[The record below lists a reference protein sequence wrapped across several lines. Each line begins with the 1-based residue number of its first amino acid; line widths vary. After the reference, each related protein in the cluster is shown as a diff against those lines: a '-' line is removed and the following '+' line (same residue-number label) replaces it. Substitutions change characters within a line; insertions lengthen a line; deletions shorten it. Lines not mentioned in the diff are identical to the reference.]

1 MARSRGGN
9 GPRVIDGDY
18 TRISRM
24 SSQPITVERSNRIHT
39 VRGITSLPAGKMVP
53 IAAVPLLREDAVR
66 SGRMRFSFE
75 MMETAEILMNAV
87 YVSVKAY
94 LVPWSAFTRFDSI
107 DAVNRA
113 YEGVEQYAGGPV
125 QPFVQRE
132 TFNSATPD
140 DIKVYLGLHAKT
152 GDLVTTAYHE
162 AYNEIWN
169 FRAKNRSPDL
179 ALRALTAKNL
189 APAFWR
195 HEQFRHIVPNF
206 DQALVD
212 GNVALNVVN
221 QKLPV
226 KGIGLKTAT
235 LGTGVT
241 NQTVREAGQTGAQTT
256 TYPVSEVAGTGWTF
270 KTTAAPNGGGF
281 PDVWAELAA
290 NGITVSLSNIE
301 LAKKTAAFAQL
312 RTQYNELDD
321 DYLINML
328 MDGLTI
334 PEQALR
340 QPILLGEETTIFG
353 MSKRYASDAAN
364 LTESVVNGATQIEMS
379 VATPRIPTG
388 GIIMV
393 VAEITPEQLFERQAD
408 PLYHYPNVPG
418 ANPNTGAN
426 FPHYLRDT
434 LDPEKVEA
442 VPNRYMDVQHATPTG
457 VFGYAPL
464 NYRWNVN
471 TPRIGGKFYR
481 PGPTDPFDEDRQ
493 RLWAVETVN
502 PTLGTDFYLCTNMNT
517 SVFVVTTQDPFECV
531 TQGDMLIEGNTVFGP
546 RLKESVD
553 DYAKVLTHAPQGRID
568 KAAGTANGVMSNN
581 PTAGD

>member
-1 MARSRGGN
+1 MARSKGGS

-24 SSQPITVERSNRIHT
+24 STQPIVAERSNRIHT

-94 LVPWSAFTRFDSI
+94 LVPWSAFDRFDSI

-132 TFNSATPD
+132 TFNSATAD

-152 GDLVTTAYHE
+152 GDTVTLAYHE
-162 AYNEIWN
+162 AYNQIWN

-212 GNVALNVVN
+212 GQVALNVVN
-221 QKLPV
+221 TQLPV
-226 KGIGLKTAT
+226 KGIGIL
-235 LGTGVT
+235 TGANVTVT
-241 NQTVREAGQTGAQTT
+241 NKAVTETGGTT
-256 TYPVSEVAGTGWTF
+256 PTYANAWD
-270 KTTAAPNGGGF
+270 TAVGRLYTKASAVNGVPQIF
-281 PDVWAELAA
+281 AEMAA

-328 MDGLTI
+328 MDGLSI
-334 PEQALR
+334 PEQAMR

-379 VATPRIPTG
+379 VATPRIACG

-408 PLYHYPNVPG
+408 PLYHYPVVPG
-418 ANPNTGAN
+418 VNQHTGAN

-517 SVFVVTTQDPFECV
+517 SVFVVTTQDPFEAV
-531 TQGDMLIEGNTVFGP
+531 TQGDLLIEGNTVFGAP
-546 RLKESVD
+546 LKESVD
-553 DYAKVLTHAPQGRID
+553 DYAKVLTHAPQPRID
-568 KAAGTANGVMSNN
+568 KAAVVADDIPANGS
-581 PTAGD
+581 AGD

>member
-1 MARSRGGN
+1 MTIN
-9 GPRVIDGDY
+9 GDY
-18 TRISRM
+18 TAINRM
-24 SSQPITVERSNRIHT
+24 SNQPITVERSHRIHT
-39 VRGITSLPAGKMVP
+39 ARGITSLPAGKMVP

-66 SGRMRFSFE
+66 SGRLRFNFE

-132 TFNSATPD
+132 TFNSATAD

-152 GDLVTTAYHE
+152 GDTVTLAYHE

-169 FRAKNRSPDL
+169 FRAKNRSP
-179 ALRALTAKNL
+179 ALTPRALTAKNL

-212 GNVALNVVN
+212 GQVALNVVN
-221 QKLPV
+221 TKLPV
-226 KGIGLKTAT
+226 SGLGIKGTPTASTAT
-235 LGTGVT
+235 F
-241 NQTVREAGQTGAQTT
+241 RDSTGATWTGGAGGVVAQEALLGAKLAGA
-256 TYPVSEVAGTGWTF
+256 VSATVLPAIF
-270 KTTAAPNGGGF
+270 
-281 PDVWAELAA
+281 AELSA
-290 NGITVSLSNIE
+290 NGITVSLSNIDM
-301 LAKKTAAFAQL
+301 AKKTAAFAQL
-312 RTQYNELDD
+312 RTQYNMLDD

-328 MDGLTI
+328 MDGLSI
-334 PEQALR
+334 PEQAMR

-364 LTESVVNGATQIEMS
+364 LTESVVNGATAVEMS
-379 VATPRIPTG
+379 VATPRIACG

-408 PLYHYPNVPG
+408 PMYHYPVVPG
-418 ANPNTGAN
+418 ANAHTGAN

-481 PGPTDPFDEDRQ
+481 PGATDPFDEDRQ

-502 PTLGTDFYLCTNMNT
+502 PSLGTDFYLCTNMNT

-531 TQGDMLIEGNTVFGP
+531 IQGDLLIEGNTVFGP
-546 RLKESVD
+546 VLKESID
-553 DYAKVLTHAPQGRID
+553 DYAKVLTHAPQPRID
-568 KAAGTANGVMSNN
+568 KAAVVADDIPANGS
-581 PTAGD
+581 AGD

>member
-1 MARSRGGN
+1 MARSKGGN

-24 SSQPITVERSNRIHT
+24 STQPITVERSHRIHT
-39 VRGITSLPAGKMVP
+39 ARGITSLPAGKMVP
-53 IAAVPLLREDAVR
+53 LAAVPLLREDAVR

-94 LVPWSAFTRFDSI
+94 LVPWSAFTRFDSV

-132 TFNSATPD
+132 TFNSATAD

-152 GDLVTTAYHE
+152 GDTVTTAYHE

-179 ALRALTAKNL
+179 TLRALTAKNL

-221 QKLPV
+221 TQLPV
-226 KGIGLKTAT
+226 KGIGLKVSGA
-235 LGTGVT
+235 GTGIGSSG
-241 NQTVREAGQTGAQTT
+241 TVRETGGTT
-256 TYPVSEVAGTGWTF
+256 PTYASAENTGSGF
-270 KTTAAPNGGGF
+270 AVKMTAAPNAGGVPQIF
-281 PDVWAELAA
+281 AEMAA

-301 LAKKTAAFAQL
+301 LAKQTAAFAQL

-408 PLYHYPNVPG
+408 PLYHYPVVPG
-418 ANPNTGAN
+418 VNAHTGAN

-531 TQGDMLIEGNTVFGP
+531 TQGDLLIEGNTVFGP

-553 DYAKVLTHAPQGRID
+553 DYAKVLTHVDTTRINKASGVADDVPAVGINQGD
-568 KAAGTANGVMSNN
+568 
-581 PTAGD
+581 

>member
-1 MARSRGGN
+1 M
-9 GPRVIDGDY
+9 VIDGDY

-24 SSQPITVERSNRIHT
+24 STQPITVERSNRIHT

-94 LVPWSAFTRFDSI
+94 LVPWSAFDRFDSI

-113 YEGVEQYAGGPV
+113 YEGVEQYTAGPV

-132 TFNSATPD
+132 TFNSATAD

-152 GDLVTTAYHE
+152 GDTVTLAYHE
-162 AYNEIWN
+162 AYNQIWN

-212 GNVALNVVN
+212 GQVALNVVN
-221 QKLPV
+221 SQMPV
-226 KGIGLKTAT
+226 KGIARTVFGTAPAAN
-235 LGTGVT
+235 V
-241 NQTVREAGQTGAQTT
+241 AGFETSGAV
-256 TYPVSEVAGTGWTF
+256 TYPFSKQVNTTDWII
-270 KTTAAPNGGGF
+270 KTSSGSINAVPAIF
-281 PDVWAELAA
+281 AELQA

-328 MDGLTI
+328 MDGLSI
-334 PEQALR
+334 PEQAMR

-379 VATPRIPTG
+379 VATPRIPVG

-408 PLYHYPNVPG
+408 PLYHYPLVPG
-418 ANPNTGAN
+418 VNPHTGAN

-481 PGPTDPFDEDRQ
+481 PGATDPFDEDRQ

-517 SVFVVTTQDPFECV
+517 SVFVVTTQDPFEAV
-531 TQGDMLIEGNTVFGP
+531 TQGDLLIEGNTVFGA

-553 DYAKVLTHAPQGRID
+553 DYAKVLAHAPQPRVD
-568 KAAGTANGVMSNN
+568 KAAVVADDIPANGS
-581 PTAGD
+581 AGD

>member
-1 MARSRGGN
+1 
-9 GPRVIDGDY
+9 
-18 TRISRM
+18 
-24 SSQPITVERSNRIHT
+24 
-39 VRGITSLPAGKMVP
+39 MVP
-53 IAAVPLLREDAVR
+53 IAAMPLLREDAVR

-94 LVPWSAFTRFDSI
+94 LVPWSAFTRFDSV

-132 TFNSATPD
+132 TFNSATAD

-152 GDLVTTAYHE
+152 GDTVTTAYHE

-179 ALRALTAKNL
+179 NLRALTAKNL

-221 QKLPV
+221 TKLPV
-226 KGIGLKTAT
+226 KGLGLKTSA
-235 LGTGVT
+235 LGTGTGSVQIRESGGTTVT
-241 NQTVREAGQTGAQTT
+241 YSQTENT
-256 TYPVSEVAGTGWTF
+256 GTGVAI
-270 KTTAAPNGGGF
+270 KTTAAPNAGGF

-408 PLYHYPNVPG
+408 PLYHYPVVPG
-418 ANPNTGAN
+418 VNAHTGAN

-442 VPNRYMDVQHATPTG
+442 VPNRYIDVQHATPTG

-481 PGPTDPFDEDRQ
+481 PGATDPFDEDRQ

-502 PTLGTDFYLCTNMNT
+502 PSLGTDFYLCTNMNT
-517 SVFVVTTQDPFECV
+517 SVFVVTNQDPFECV
-531 TQGDMLIEGNTVFGP
+531 TQGDLLIEGNTVMGP
-546 RLKESVD
+546 TLKESVD
-553 DYAKVLTHAPQGRID
+553 DYAKVLTHVDQSRLVKGATPADDVPAVGINQGD
-568 KAAGTANGVMSNN
+568 
-581 PTAGD
+581 

>member
-1 MARSRGGN
+1 ML
-9 GPRVIDGDY
+9 
-18 TRISRM
+18 RM
-24 SSQPITVERSNRIHT
+24 NRMLTTPIMVNRSNRVHT
-39 VRGITSLPAGKMVP
+39 ARGITSLPAGKMVP

-66 SGRMRFSFE
+66 SGRLRFTFE

-94 LVPWSAFTRFDSI
+94 LVPWSAFTRFDSV

-113 YEGVEQYAGGPV
+113 YEGEPQYTAGPV

-132 TFNSATPD
+132 TFNAATSD

-152 GDLVTTAYHE
+152 GDTVTTAYHE

-179 ALRALTAKNL
+179 TLRALTDKSL

-195 HEQFRHIVPNF
+195 HEQFKHIVPDF
-206 DQALVD
+206 DQALID

-221 QKLPV
+221 GQLPI
-226 KGIGLKTAT
+226 KGLGFKGTVASIAPQT
-235 LGTGVT
+235 L
-241 NQTVREAGQTGAQTT
+241 VRESDGTTNSYANGAPISGSTV
-256 TYPVSEVAGTGWTF
+256 YV
-270 KTTAAPNGGGF
+270 KTDTSVGATAIPQIF
-281 PDVWAELAA
+281 AEMAA
-290 NGITVSLSNIE
+290 NGITVSLANIE
-301 LAKKTAAFAQL
+301 MAKKTQAFAQL

-321 DYLINML
+321 AYLINML

-340 QPILLGEETTIFG
+340 QPMLLGEQTTIFG

-364 LTESVVNGATQIEMS
+364 LTESVVNGATAIDMAIQ
-379 VATPRIPTG
+379 TPRVPVG

-408 PLYHYPNVPG
+408 PLYHYPVVAG
-418 ANPNTGAN
+418 ANAHTGGA

-442 VPNRYMDVQHATPTG
+442 VPNRYVDTAHATPNGT
-457 VFGYAPL
+457 FGYAPL
-464 NYRWNVN
+464 NFRWNVMQ
-471 TPRIGGKFYR
+471 PRIGGKFYK
-481 PGPTDPFDEDRQ
+481 PDPAAPFDEDRQ
-493 RLWAVETVN
+493 RLWAVETIN

-517 SVFVVTTQDPFECV
+517 SVFVVTNQDPFEV
-531 TQGDMLIEGNTVFGP
+531 VSQGDFLIEGNTVFGAP
-546 RLKESVD
+546 LVEATN
-553 DYAKVLTHAPQGRID
+553 DYAAVLAKIDQTRI
-568 KAAGTANGVMSNN
+568 VQS
-581 PTAGD
+581 

>member
-1 MARSRGGN
+1 MAKGSRNVGR
-9 GPRVIDGDY
+9 PRDIGGDY
-18 TRISRM
+18 GSIMRM
-24 SSQPITVERSNRIHT
+24 STQPIVVERSHRLHT
-39 VRGITSLPAGKMVP
+39 ARGITSLPAGKMVP
-53 IAAVPLLREDAVR
+53 VAAIPLLREDAVV

-87 YVSVKAY
+87 YVSLKAY

-113 YEGVEQYAGGPV
+113 YEGTEQYAAGPV

-132 TFNSATPD
+132 TFNSATAD

-152 GDLVTTAYHE
+152 GDKVTTAYHE

-221 QKLPV
+221 GQLPV
-226 KGIGLKTAT
+226 KGIGFIGAGGAAGGSTKETGGGTRTYTTSQDANASVKFEMTAT
-235 LGTGVT
+235 
-241 NQTVREAGQTGAQTT
+241 N
-256 TYPVSEVAGTGWTF
+256 
-270 KTTAAPNGGGF
+270 GF
-281 PDVWAELAA
+281 PKIYAEMAA
-290 NGITVSLSNIE
+290 NGITVSLANIE
-301 LAKKTAAFAQL
+301 MAKKTAAFAEL

-334 PEQALR
+334 PEQAMR

-364 LTESVVNGATQIEMS
+364 LTESVVNGATQIDLS
-379 VATPRIPTG
+379 IHTPRIACG

-408 PLYHYPNVPG
+408 PMYHYPVVPG
-418 ANPNTGAN
+418 ALADTGAN

-442 VPNRYMDVQHATPTG
+442 VPNRYIDVQHATPTA

-471 TPRIGGKFYR
+471 NPRIGGKFYR

-502 PTLGTDFYLCTNMNT
+502 PTLNTDFYICTNMNT
-517 SVFVVTTQDPFECV
+517 SVFVVTNADPFECV
-531 TQGDMLIEGNTVFGP
+531 TQGDVLIEGNTVLGP
-546 RLKESVD
+546 LLKESVD
-553 DYAKVLTHAPQGRID
+553 DYAQVLTHAPTPRID
-568 KAAGTANGVMSNN
+568 KLAAVADDIPSNKQ
-581 PTAGD
+581 PMD

>member
-1 MARSRGGN
+1 MARSKGGS
-9 GPRVIDGDY
+9 PRMLQGDY
-18 TRISRM
+18 TTISRM
-24 SSQPITVERSNRIHT
+24 ATQPIVVDRSHRIHT
-39 VRGITSLPAGKMVP
+39 ARGITSLPAGKMVP
-53 IAAVPLLREDAVR
+53 IAAMPLLREDAVR

-94 LVPWSAFTRFDSI
+94 LVPWSAFTRFDSV

-113 YEGVEQYAGGPV
+113 YEGVEQYTGGPV
-125 QPFVQRE
+125 KNFVQRE

-152 GDLVTTAYHE
+152 GDSVVTAYHE

-169 FRAKNRSPDL
+169 FRAKNRSPAL
-179 ALRALTAKNL
+179 TLRAVTDKNL

-221 QKLPV
+221 AKLPV
-226 KGIGLKTAT
+226 KGIGVAAAGFAGNPTANVAVKETSAGTAVTYPFARPTESGGPWLKTT
-235 LGTGVT
+235 TG
-241 NQTVREAGQTGAQTT
+241 
-256 TYPVSEVAGTGWTF
+256 VAGT
-270 KTTAAPNGGGF
+270 AVL
-281 PDVWAELAA
+281 DVYAEMAA

-301 LAKKTAAFAQL
+301 MAKKTAAFAQL
-312 RTQYNELDD
+312 RTRYNEIDD

-340 QPILLGEETTIFG
+340 QPILLAEETTIFG

-364 LTESVVNGATQIEMS
+364 LTESVVNGATQVEMS
-379 VATPRIPTG
+379 VQTPRIATG

-408 PLYHYPNVPG
+408 PLYHYPVVPG
-418 ANPNTGAN
+418 ALPNTGAN

-517 SVFVVTTQDPFECV
+517 SVFVVTNQDPFECV
-531 TQGDMLIEGNTVFGP
+531 SQGDLLIEGNTVMGP
-546 RLKESVD
+546 TLRESVD
-553 DYAKVLTHAPQGRID
+553 DYAQVLLHAPQARID
-568 KAAGTANGVMSNN
+568 KTATVADDIPANN
-581 PTAGD
+581 PPGD

>member
-1 MARSRGGN
+1 MARSKGGN

-18 TRISRM
+18 ARISRM
-24 SSQPITVERSNRIHT
+24 STSPIVVERSNRIHT

-113 YEGVEQYAGGPV
+113 YEGIEQYAGGPV

-132 TFNSATPD
+132 TFNSATAD

-152 GDLVTTAYHE
+152 GDTVTTAYHE

-221 QKLPV
+221 TKMPV
-226 KGIGLKTAT
+226 KGLGWPGG
-235 LGTGVT
+235 GTGSNVA
-241 NQTVREAGQTGAQTT
+241 NIKESGATATT
-256 TYPVSEVAGTGWTF
+256 TYPTAIATANTTVQMRVA
-270 KTTAAPNGGGF
+270 ANGY

-388 GIIMV
+388 GIVMV

-408 PLYHYPNVPG
+408 PLYHYPVVPG
-418 ANPNTGAN
+418 TNAHTGAN

-481 PGPTDPFDEDRQ
+481 PGATDPFDEDRQ

-531 TQGDMLIEGNTVFGP
+531 TQGDLLIEGNTVFGP

-553 DYAKVLTHAPQGRID
+553 DYAKVLTHAPVARID
-568 KAAGTANGVMSNN
+568 KAAVVADDIPANGS
-581 PTAGD
+581 AGD

>member
-1 MARSRGGN
+1 MARSKGGN

-24 SSQPITVERSNRIHT
+24 STSPITVERSNRIHT

-132 TFNSATPD
+132 VFNSATAD

-152 GDLVTTAYHE
+152 GDTVTTAYHE

-221 QKLPV
+221 SKLPV
-226 KGIGLKTAT
+226 KGIAMGNNTAY
-235 LGTGVT
+235 
-241 NQTVREAGQTGAQTT
+241 TT
-256 TYPVSEVAGTGWTF
+256 TLNSAQLETGTVGVPPGTW
-270 KTTAAPNGGGF
+270 AANPSGTMFIKGDNATKIPQIF
-281 PDVWAELAA
+281 AEMQA

-301 LAKKTAAFAQL
+301 MAKKTAAFAQL

-328 MDGLTI
+328 MDGLSI

-388 GIIMV
+388 GIVMV

-408 PLYHYPNVPG
+408 PLYHYPIVPG
-418 ANPNTGAN
+418 TNAHTGAN

-481 PGPTDPFDEDRQ
+481 PGATDPFDEDRQ

-531 TQGDMLIEGNTVFGP
+531 TQGDLLIEGNTVFGP

-553 DYAKVLTHAPQGRID
+553 DYAKVLTHAPQARID
-568 KAAGTANGVMSNN
+568 KAAVVADDIPANGS
-581 PTAGD
+581 AGD

>member
-1 MARSRGGN
+1 M
-9 GPRVIDGDY
+9 
-18 TRISRM
+18 
-24 SSQPITVERSNRIHT
+24 ERSNRIHT

-132 TFNSATPD
+132 TFNSATAD

-152 GDLVTTAYHE
+152 GDTVTTAYHE

-179 ALRALTAKNL
+179 ATRALTAKNL

-221 QKLPV
+221 SKLPV
-226 KGIGLKTAT
+226 KGLGLYTSGT
-235 LGTGVT
+235 PTPSTGV
-241 NQTVREAGQTGAQTT
+241 TVREAGTGAT
-256 TYPVSEVAGTGWTF
+256 TYPFAIPTNVGNAMNVKMTTGVGS
-270 KTTAAPNGGGF
+270 TAV
-281 PDVWAELAA
+281 PDVFAEMAA

-328 MDGLTI
+328 MDGLSI

-388 GIIMV
+388 GIVMV

-408 PLYHYPNVPG
+408 PLYHYPVVPG
-418 ANPNTGAN
+418 ANAHTGAN

-481 PGPTDPFDEDRQ
+481 PGATDPFDEDRQ

-531 TQGDMLIEGNTVFGP
+531 TQGDLLIEGNTVFGP

-553 DYAKVLTHAPQGRID
+553 DYAKVLTHAPVARID
-568 KAAGTANGVMSNN
+568 KAAVVADDIPANGS
-581 PTAGD
+581 AGD

>member
-1 MARSRGGN
+1 ML
-9 GPRVIDGDY
+9 
-18 TRISRM
+18 TT
-24 SSQPITVERSNRIHT
+24 PIMVNRSNRVHT
-39 VRGITSLPAGKMVP
+39 ARGITSLPAGKMVP

-66 SGRMRFSFE
+66 SGRLRFTFE

-94 LVPWSAFTRFDSI
+94 LVPWSAFTRFDSV

-113 YEGVEQYAGGPV
+113 YEGTEQYAGGPV

-132 TFNSATPD
+132 VHNSVTAD

-152 GDLVTTAYHE
+152 GDTTTLAYHE

-179 ALRALTAKNL
+179 VLRALTDKSL

-195 HEQFRHIVPNF
+195 HEQFKHVVPDF
-206 DQALVD
+206 DQAVID

-221 QKLPV
+221 SQLPV
-226 KGIGLKTAT
+226 KGIGVSGSFALQA
-235 LGTGVT
+235 GAITG
-241 NQTVREAGQTGAQTT
+241 
-256 TYPVSEVAGTGWTF
+256 
-270 KTTAAPNGGGF
+270 TAAANDIAGNSAPVMNGL
-281 PDVWAELAA
+281 WAKGQSVGAAGNLNRPQIFAEMQA
-290 NGITVSLSNIE
+290 NGITVSLANIE
-301 LAKKTAAFAQL
+301 MAKQTQAFAKL

-340 QPILLGEETTIFG
+340 QPMLLGEQTTVFG

-364 LTESVVNGATQIEMS
+364 LTESVVNGATMVDMAIR
-379 VATPRIPTG
+379 TPQVPVG

-393 VAEITPEQLFERQAD
+393 VAEITPEQMFERQAD
-408 PLYHYPNVPG
+408 PLYHYPVVAG
-418 ANPNTGAN
+418 ANANTGGA

-442 VPNRYMDVQHATPTG
+442 VPNRYVDTAHATPAGT
-457 VFGYAPL
+457 FGYAPL
-464 NYRWNVN
+464 NYRWNVMQ
-471 TPRIGGKFYR
+471 PRIGGKFWKPT
-481 PGPTDPFDEDRQ
+481 PGGAFDEDRQ
-493 RLWAVETVN
+493 RLWAVETAN
-502 PTLGTDFYLCTNMNT
+502 PTLGPDFYLCTNMNT
-517 SVFVVTTQDPFECV
+517 SVFVVTAQDPFEV
-531 TQGDMLIEGNTVFGP
+531 VSQGDFLIEGNTVFGP
-546 RLKESVD
+546 PLIESID
-553 DYAKVLTHAPQGRID
+553 DYAKVLAKVDQTRLIQ
-568 KAAGTANGVMSNN
+568 S
-581 PTAGD
+581 

>member
-1 MARSRGGN
+1 MARSRGGS
-9 GPRVIDGDY
+9 GPGVIDGDY
-18 TRISRM
+18 ARISRM
-24 SSQPITVERSNRIHT
+24 STQPIVAERSNRIHT

-94 LVPWSAFTRFDSI
+94 LVPWSAFDRFDSI

-125 QPFVQRE
+125 QPFVSRE
-132 TFNSATPD
+132 VFNSATPD

-152 GDLVTTAYHE
+152 GDNVTLAYHE
-162 AYNEIWN
+162 AYNQIWN

-179 ALRALTAKNL
+179 ALRSVYAKNL

-221 QKLPV
+221 SRLPV
-226 KGIGLKTAT
+226 TGISYKGAVAPAAGLVGKETGGATKTYNKGMYT
-235 LGTGVT
+235 D
-241 NQTVREAGQTGAQTT
+241 AQN
-256 TYPVSEVAGTGWTF
+256 GWYLKLTDAS
-270 KTTAAPNGGGF
+270 TTAANAVPEIY
-281 PDVWAELAA
+281 AEMQA

-301 LAKKTAAFAQL
+301 LAKKTAAFANL

-328 MDGLTI
+328 MDGLSI
-334 PEQALR
+334 PEQAMR

-379 VATPRIPTG
+379 VATPRIPVG

-408 PLYHYPNVPG
+408 PMYHYPLVPG
-418 ANPNTGAN
+418 ANNHTGAN

-442 VPNRYMDVQHATPTG
+442 VPNRYLDVQHATPTG

-502 PTLGTDFYLCTNMNT
+502 PSLGTDFYLCTNMNT
-517 SVFVVTTQDPFECV
+517 SVFVVTTQDPFEAV
-531 TQGDMLIEGNTVFGP
+531 TQGDLLIEGNTVFGP

-553 DYAKVLTHAPQGRID
+553 DYAKVLTHAPVGRID
-568 KAAGTANGVMSNN
+568 KAAVVADETPANGS
-581 PTAGD
+581 AGD

>member
-1 MARSRGGN
+1 
-9 GPRVIDGDY
+9 
-18 TRISRM
+18 M
-24 SSQPITVERSNRIHT
+24 STQPIVAERSNRIHT

-94 LVPWSAFTRFDSI
+94 LVPWSAFDRFDSI

-113 YEGVEQYAGGPV
+113 YEGVEQYSGGPV

-132 TFNSATPD
+132 TFNSATAD

-152 GDLVTTAYHE
+152 GDKVTLAYHE
-162 AYNEIWN
+162 AYNKIWN
-169 FRAKNRSPDL
+169 FRAKNRSPNL
-179 ALRALTAKNL
+179 VERALTAKNL

-212 GNVALNVVN
+212 GQVALNVVN
-221 QKLPV
+221 TKLPV
-226 KGIGLKTAT
+226 KGIATADFLVFNT
-235 LGTGVT
+235 PATGFRENGTVGVPPGS
-241 NQTVREAGQTGAQTT
+241 NWA
-256 TYPVSEVAGTGWTF
+256 
-270 KTTAAPNGGGF
+270 GGF
-281 PDVWAELAA
+281 DSANRLAVRGNDTTKIPDIFAEMQA

-301 LAKKTAAFAQL
+301 MAKKTAAFAQL

-328 MDGLTI
+328 MDGLSI
-334 PEQALR
+334 PEQAMR

-379 VATPRIPTG
+379 VATPRIPVG

-408 PLYHYPNVPG
+408 PMYHYPVVPG
-418 ANPNTGAN
+418 TYPDSGAN

-481 PGPTDPFDEDRQ
+481 PGAADPFDEDRQ

-502 PTLGTDFYLCTNMNT
+502 PSLGTDFYLCTNMNT
-517 SVFVVTTQDPFECV
+517 SVFVVTTQDPFEAV
-531 TQGDMLIEGNTVFGP
+531 TQGDLLIEGNTVFGQN
-546 RLKESVD
+546 LKESID
-553 DYAKVLTHAPQGRID
+553 DYAKVLSHAPQARVD
-568 KAAGTANGVMSNN
+568 KAAVVADDIPANGS
-581 PTAGD
+581 AGD

>member
-1 MARSRGGN
+1 
-9 GPRVIDGDY
+9 
-18 TRISRM
+18 M
-24 SSQPITVERSNRIHT
+24 STSPITVERSNRIHT

-132 TFNSATPD
+132 VFNSATAD

-152 GDLVTTAYHE
+152 GDTVTTAYHE

-221 QKLPV
+221 SKLPV
-226 KGIGLKTAT
+226 KGLGYTSAGTT
-235 LGTGVT
+235 LANGA
-241 NQTVREAGQTGAQTT
+241 TVRQSGDAATT
-256 TYPVSEVAGTGWTF
+256 TYQYAGIETGIRVKLATNSA
-270 KTTAAPNGGGF
+270 TSF
-281 PDVWAELAA
+281 PDVWAEMAA

-388 GIIMV
+388 GIVMV

-408 PLYHYPNVPG
+408 PLYHYPLVPG
-418 ANPNTGAN
+418 TNQHTGAN

-481 PGPTDPFDEDRQ
+481 PGATDPFDEDRQ

-531 TQGDMLIEGNTVFGP
+531 TQGDLLIEGNTVFGP

-553 DYAKVLTHAPQGRID
+553 DYAKVLTHAPV
-568 KAAGTANGVMSNN
+568 A
-581 PTAGD
+581 

>member
-1 MARSRGGN
+1 MARSRGGS

-24 SSQPITVERSNRIHT
+24 STQPIVAERSNRIHT

-94 LVPWSAFTRFDSI
+94 LVPWSAFDRFDSI

-125 QPFVQRE
+125 QPFVSRE
-132 TFNSATPD
+132 VFNSATAD

-152 GDLVTTAYHE
+152 GDNVCLAYHE
-162 AYNEIWN
+162 AYNQIWN

-179 ALRALTAKNL
+179 ALRSVYAKNL

-221 QKLPV
+221 SKMPV
-226 KGIGLKTAT
+226 KGIAVKNDTIFNETPGAAF
-235 LGTGVT
+235 
-241 NQTVREAGQTGAQTT
+241 REAGGT
-256 TYPVSEVAGTGWTF
+256 VAGVSGSNWGTIGAFSNIKYRGDNTS
-270 KTTAAPNGGGF
+270 KI
-281 PDVWAELAA
+281 PDIFAELQA

-301 LAKKTAAFAQL
+301 MAKKTAAFANL

-328 MDGLTI
+328 MDGLSI
-334 PEQALR
+334 PEQAMR
-340 QPILLGEETTIFG
+340 QPILLSEETTIFG

-379 VATPRIPTG
+379 VVTPRIPVG

-408 PLYHYPNVPG
+408 PMYHYPLVPG
-418 ANPNTGAN
+418 ANNHTGAN

-442 VPNRYMDVQHATPTG
+442 VPNRYLDVQHATPTG

-502 PTLGTDFYLCTNMNT
+502 PSLGTDFYLCTNMNT
-517 SVFVVTTQDPFECV
+517 SVFVVTTQDPFEAV
-531 TQGDMLIEGNTVFGP
+531 TQGDLLIEGNTVFGAN
-546 RLKESVD
+546 LKESVD
-553 DYAKVLTHAPQGRID
+553 DYAKVLTHAPVARVD
-568 KAAGTANGVMSNN
+568 KTAVVADETPANGS
-581 PTAGD
+581 AGD

>member
-1 MARSRGGN
+1 MARSKGGN

-24 SSQPITVERSNRIHT
+24 STQPITVERSHRIHT

-94 LVPWSAFTRFDSI
+94 LVPWSAFTRFDSV

-132 TFNSATPD
+132 VFNSATAD

-152 GDLVTTAYHE
+152 GDTVTTAYHE

-221 QKLPV
+221 SQLPV
-226 KGIGLKTAT
+226 KGIGLKVSGA
-235 LGTGVT
+235 GTGIGSSGV
-241 NQTVREAGQTGAQTT
+241 VREAGGTTPTYATAENTGSGFA
-256 TYPVSEVAGTGWTF
+256 VKMS
-270 KTTAAPNGGGF
+270 AAPNAGGIPQIF
-281 PDVWAELAA
+281 AEMQA

-301 LAKKTAAFAQL
+301 MAKKTAAFAQL

-388 GIIMV
+388 GIVMV

-408 PLYHYPNVPG
+408 PLYHYPLVPG
-418 ANPNTGAN
+418 VNQHTGAN

-471 TPRIGGKFYR
+471 NPRIGGKFYR

-531 TQGDMLIEGNTVFGP
+531 TQGDLLIEGNTVMGP
-546 RLKESVD
+546 LLKESVD
-553 DYAKVLTHAPQGRID
+553 DYAKVLTHAPQARID
-568 KAAGTANGVMSNN
+568 KAAVVADDIPANGS
-581 PTAGD
+581 AGD